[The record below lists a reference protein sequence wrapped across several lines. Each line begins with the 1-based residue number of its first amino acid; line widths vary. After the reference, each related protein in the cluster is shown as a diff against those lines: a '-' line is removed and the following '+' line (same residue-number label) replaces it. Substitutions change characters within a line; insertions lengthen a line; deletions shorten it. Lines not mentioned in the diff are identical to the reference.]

1 MAKKTKKISI
11 NLTEEEYRVIELLS
25 QYERRSISELCAL
38 IVVDSS
44 LVLFQQR
51 QAKGEWSKP
60 IFTPGAKV

>member
-11 NLTEEEYRVIELLS
+11 NLTEEEYRVVELLS

-38 IVVDSS
+38 ILVDTS

-51 QAKGEWSKP
+51 QAKGEWAKPSFNPGSK
-60 IFTPGAKV
+60 F